1 MMLKKNNL
9 YGYIFESVYIFK
21 DLPLLLQN
29 RPEMQQEISKKKGSS
44 TKPEITS
51 SIKQNLTNTHV

>member
-1 MMLKKNNL
+1 MNHMMLKKNNL

-29 RPEMQQEISKKKGSS
+29 RPEMQQEISKKKG
-44 TKPEITS
+44 
-51 SIKQNLTNTHV
+51 

>member
-9 YGYIFESVYIFK
+9 YGYFFESVYIFK

-51 SIKQNLTNTHV
+51 NIKQNITNTHI